1 MFMAHPTE
9 LKLAAVLP
17 MSWLSIA
24 VVIRYDS
31 NLHTSFAHCRR
42 WRALLPKWHRL
53 AVATGNGGVAK
64 RQIIAAL
71 SWRVSFPVV
80 RISML
85 LIGRHL
91 VGSD

>member
-9 LKLAAVLP
+9 LKLAAMLP

-42 WRALLPKWHRL
+42 WRALLPK
-53 AVATGNGGVAK
+53 
-64 RQIIAAL
+64 
-71 SWRVSFPVV
+71 
-80 RISML
+80 
-85 LIGRHL
+85 
-91 VGSD
+91 